1 MLFTPPYNLYLYKVI
16 LWISLLVLGCTSYA
30 YLINARRP
38 NDDPQK
44 RDFHPAAIFLAPF
57 TWPLFLLAFIS
68 IFILRALLYGIFL
81 ILFAIALVAIRQSF
95 LLIWLHKMALYI
107 GNKLLEAN
115 TFLIKAAFGDRG
127 GGAQPI

>member
-1 MLFTPPYNLYLYKVI
+1 MLFTPPYNIYLSKGI
-16 LWISLLVLGCTSYA
+16 LWISLFVLGCTSYA

-44 RDFHPAAIFLAPF
+44 RDFHPAAIFLAPI
-57 TWPLFLLAFIS
+57 TWPLFLLAFVT
-68 IFILRALLYGIFL
+68 IFVLRALVYGIFL
-81 ILFAIALVAIRQSF
+81 ILFTIALVAIRQSF
-95 LLIWLHKMALYI
+95 LLIWLQRMALFI

-115 TFLIKAAFGDRG
+115 TFLIRAAFGGRG